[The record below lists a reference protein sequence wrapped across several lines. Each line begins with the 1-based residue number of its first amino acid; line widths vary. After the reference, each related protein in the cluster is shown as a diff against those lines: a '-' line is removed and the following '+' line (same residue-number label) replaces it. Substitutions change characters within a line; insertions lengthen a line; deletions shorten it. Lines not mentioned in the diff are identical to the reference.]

1 MLLPLLG
8 CLPPALGLTTLAQQP
23 QTVTEVLA
31 IKHLVG
37 PPQRVA
43 PPPWDTLLTMPHEP
57 VGLLATTQ
65 PDDSLSPDLVLEL
78 LGQLS
83 ATALEQNLLHLAAI
97 DDTVFATGAATEVGR
112 VREYLRMIAGVIAR
126 PLQIEVGLW
135 DATDRE
141 TPPAVLTA
149 ADYARFAGSR
159 PRLWHSVAV
168 TRHAQAVD
176 LEQLRRTQYVR
187 RIEGEVA
194 QKATLSH
201 PVLDAFGEGG
211 HALVRAHA
219 LVGGDEY
226 AVHAQLA
233 IGQRRGI
240 VRTLQTGM
248 VGAAELELPTLES
261 TFVACSGRIGNGG
274 ALAATLRGVPHGGG
288 QVVVTIRV
296 VCGAPP
302 PPAAQAGIAVLPC
315 SALIDPS
322 LLDRTRPRAGSWDPA
337 SDTETLPGF
346 GRLETDQLVEFLQA
360 GLGED
365 PAALGTLRAA
375 GGFVLAVGPAEALVR
390 LELLLRGLQ
399 DRLVRNATVT
409 HQAALQPADAG
420 GAPPGPVLHELVLPT
435 LLGRE
440 ITARRCLETSIVAGL
455 GVNIAQEAT
464 ALQPEV
470 RTLQFGCLLRARVV
484 PADAG
489 AHLDLSTQSDHGP
502 LPQARGVMPGGGV
515 LMPAEVART
524 TARHYGVVANGQTI
538 VHGDGPAVTLDGRA
552 FRSIAATIVRW

>member
-8 CLPPALGLTTLAQQP
+8 CLPPALGLAPLAQQP
-23 QTVTEVLA
+23 QAVTEVLA

-37 PPQRVA
+37 PPPTVA
-43 PPPWDTLLTMPHEP
+43 PPPWDTLLTLPRDP
-57 VGLLATTQ
+57 VDLLATAQ
-65 PDDSLSPDLVLEL
+65 SDGSLSPDLVLEL

-112 VREYLRMIAGVIAR
+112 VREHLRTLGGAIAR
-126 PLQIEVGLW
+126 PLQIEIGLW

-141 TPPAVLTA
+141 SPPAVLTA

-176 LEQLRRTQYVR
+176 LEQMRRTQYVR

-211 HALVRAHA
+211 HAVVRAHA

-233 IGQRRGI
+233 IGQRRGV

-296 VCGAPP
+296 SCGAPP
-302 PPAAQAGIAVLPC
+302 APAANAGIAVFPC
-315 SALIDPS
+315 SALTDPS
-322 LLDRTRPRAGSWDPA
+322 LLERTRPRADSWDPA
-337 SDTETLPGF
+337 SDTDTLPGF
-346 GRLETDQLVEFLQA
+346 GRLETDQLVGFLQA

-365 PAALGTLRAA
+365 SGALGALHAA

-409 HQAALQPADAG
+409 HQAALQPTDAG
-420 GAPPGPVLHELVLPT
+420 DSQPGPVLHELVLPT

-440 ITARRCLETSIVAGL
+440 VTARRCLETSTVAAL
-455 GVNIAQEAT
+455 GVNIAQEAS

-470 RTLQFGCLLRARVV
+470 RTLQFGCLLQARVV

-489 AHLDLSTQSDHGP
+489 AQLDLSIRSEHGA

-515 LMPAEVART
+515 LMPFEMART
-524 TARHYGVVANGQTI
+524 TARHHGVAANGQSI

-552 FRSIAATIVRW
+552 FRSTSTTTVRW